1 MIFEFDKMPCYYL
14 KLRWAEQLARRF
26 YNVRMEGLGIT
37 GRQFTL
43 LSFIEGQEGCSLR
56 ELADLIV
63 LERST
68 VNRSVQPLLK
78 NGLLEDRRMDGQ
90 RNSSLWLTG
99 KGKDIMAKARIVWDE
114 AQVEFEKRV
123 TPEAL
128 VMLNK
133 GLDALNRL
141 ED

>member
-1 MIFEFDKMPCYYL
+1 
-14 KLRWAEQLARRF
+14 
-26 YNVRMEGLGIT
+26 ME
-37 GRQFTL
+37 RKVKK
-43 LSFIEGQEGCSLR
+43 IETTT

-90 RNSSLWLTG
+90 RNSSLWLTA
-99 KGKDIMAKARIVWDE
+99 KGKETMAKARIVWDE

-123 TPEAL
+123 TSEAL